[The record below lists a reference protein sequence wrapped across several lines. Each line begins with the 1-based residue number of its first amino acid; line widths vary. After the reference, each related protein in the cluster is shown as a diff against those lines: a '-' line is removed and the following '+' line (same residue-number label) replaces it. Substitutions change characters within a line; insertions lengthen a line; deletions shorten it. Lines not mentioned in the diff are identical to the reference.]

1 MLPYSSWK
9 KSNREAL
16 RNISIPDRRRLY
28 EIYKTNRELINK
40 EEKKMS
46 ASKSIWFSSPK
57 TSTNVVLGT
66 IEVDCPL
73 ACVKSEPCP
82 PPAIDWSGYQEGN
95 NPMNS
100 YATATV
106 QAGTTETQDQR
117 KYLEKRLHEVYS
129 EKRDPL
135 EATFGLIDDDAP
147 TSASD
152 FKDRV
157 EKGAFTFR
165 TGDKYQYWHWTDLI
179 QWRHPDRKRDD
190 EGFKA
195 ALEDL
200 KAARQKALDDIKIKD
215 PETGLKAVIDLQSWE
230 PTGKAN

>member
-1 MLPYSSWK
+1 MLPTFIEWRNWPENK
-9 KSNREAL
+9 KRFPLGHKGDAKREYNRLQKEEA
-16 RNISIPDRRRLY
+16 
-28 EIYKTNRELINK
+28 
-40 EEKKMS
+40 EKKMS
-46 ASKSIWFSSPK
+46 DAKSIWFSSPK
-57 TSTNVVLGT
+57 TSSVVLGT

-73 ACVKSEPCP
+73 ACVKTKPCP

-117 KYLEKRLHEVYS
+117 KYLEKRLYEVYS

-135 EATFGLIDDDAP
+135 EATFGLIDDEAP
-147 TSASD
+147 NTVD
-152 FKDRV
+152 EFKKRIAD
-157 EKGAFTFR
+157 GSYTFR
-165 TGDKYQYWHWTDLI
+165 TGDQYRYWSWMDLI

-215 PETGLKAVIDLQSWE
+215 PETGLKAVIDLESWE

>member
-1 MLPYSSWK
+1 MERVVIGKSRSNALSILLERTMLPYSSWK

-73 ACVKSEPCP
+73 ACVKTEPCP
-82 PPAIDWSGYQEGN
+82 AYNPIYEAECKKQEGN

-135 EATFGLIDDDAP
+135 E
-147 TSASD
+147 
-152 FKDRV
+152 
-157 EKGAFTFR
+157 
-165 TGDKYQYWHWTDLI
+165 
-179 QWRHPDRKRDD
+179 
-190 EGFKA
+190 
-195 ALEDL
+195 
-200 KAARQKALDDIKIKD
+200 
-215 PETGLKAVIDLQSWE
+215 
-230 PTGKAN
+230 